1 MMFELVVLIHFVFI
15 VWVAIGGLLAIR
27 RWRLCLLH
35 LPALLWG
42 VLVEWNGWIC
52 PLTPI
57 ENELRAGRGM
67 PVYHTGFIEHYLIP
81 VIYPDGLTRDLQM
94 ALANGVAY
102 GFTTHRH
109 FLKRAENP
117 TAWLT
122 TKTRSTN

>member
-1 MMFELVVLIHFVFI
+1 
-15 VWVAIGGLLAIR
+15 
-27 RWRLCLLH
+27 
-35 LPALLWG
+35 
-42 VLVEWNGWIC
+42 
-52 PLTPI
+52 
-57 ENELRAGRGM
+57 M